1 MFGIV
6 FCIDAIMN
14 CVIQNTKEFFWCKEF
29 WIIGTSIGRVSLG
42 LILAKYLPKNIENIL
57 FDGDNI

>member
-6 FCIDAIMN
+6 FCIDAIMT
-14 CVIQNTKEFFWCKEF
+14 CVIQNTTEFFWCKEF
-29 WIIGTSIGRVSLG
+29 WSIGTSIGRVSLG
-42 LILAKYLPKNIENIL
+42 LILAKYLHKNIENIL